1 MFRYNISSLKSE
13 IDSFDKLVEVF
24 KKNKGNKK
32 AKAELDII
40 EESLSSKIESMLI
53 AESSEINQ
61 VKKIKT

>member
-13 IDSFDKLVEVF
+13 IDSFNKLVEVF